1 MVTTP
6 HDATK
11 AYRKELLKN
20 QIWQVLNF
28 VSKAG
33 FLILLTP
40 LMISKW
46 GAEGYGLFALASSLL
61 VSMAILDGGVRAL
74 TRIQMAEAWKKGE
87 EERARRVYRE
97 GLLTF
102 VSICLLAIALS
113 GLLAATGHL
122 TSFLH
127 LPEGGAAVLV
137 MTVACTALLMITLLL
152 LEPLAARGNLS
163 AMKAAN
169 TWGAVVAIPL
179 CGALVFYGAHVGIV
193 VFSYAASLTIPNLV
207 MAWKTGLF
215 ELAPWRGV
223 SQFTP
228 RVFWNTL
235 RSGLWYYLTTLS
247 LIGKTHALTFLVSAM
262 AGPAEA
268 GVFYVLLRLSEIV
281 GNVGATAS
289 ETSLAALAS
298 APGSEERREN
308 FQQSWLHVALFCTQG
323 ALVFI
328 FLIHH
333 LLSLWLQHEESIPHH
348 IGFSLAAFGLAGA
361 FSRVVVNASMG
372 LSLVRPAAIAG
383 LWEAGGSIGG
393 AALGFHFWGL
403 PGLFLGGSLGIF
415 ALLPVSNRISELCGW
430 TSSLRWFL
438 SLQPLLPGFAAS
450 AVILYAASWSHSA
463 VIWLLSLIPCGVI
476 ALLQLKLLHTPA
488 PHKN

>member
-1 MVTTP
+1 
-6 HDATK
+6 
-11 AYRKELLKN
+11 
-20 QIWQVLNF
+20 
-28 VSKAG
+28 
-33 FLILLTP
+33 
-40 LMISKW
+40 
-46 GAEGYGLFALASSLL
+46 
-61 VSMAILDGGVRAL
+61 
-74 TRIQMAEAWKKGE
+74 
-87 EERARRVYRE
+87 
-97 GLLTF
+97 
-102 VSICLLAIALS
+102 
-113 GLLAATGHL
+113 
-122 TSFLH
+122 
-127 LPEGGAAVLV
+127 
-137 MTVACTALLMITLLL
+137 
-152 LEPLAARGNLS
+152 
-163 AMKAAN
+163 
-169 TWGAVVAIPL
+169 
-179 CGALVFYGAHVGIV
+179 
-193 VFSYAASLTIPNLV
+193 
-207 MAWKTGLF
+207 
-215 ELAPWRGV
+215 
-223 SQFTP
+223 
-228 RVFWNTL
+228 
-235 RSGLWYYLTTLS
+235 
-247 LIGKTHALTFLVSAM
+247 
-262 AGPAEA
+262 
-268 GVFYVLLRLSEIV
+268 
-281 GNVGATAS
+281 
-289 ETSLAALAS
+289 
-298 APGSEERREN
+298 
-308 FQQSWLHVALFCTQG
+308 VALFCTQG

-476 ALLQLKLLHTPA
+476 ALLQLKLFHTPA

>member
-1 MVTTP
+1 VNTP
-6 HDATK
+6 HEATK

-20 QIWQVLNF
+20 QVWQVLNF
-28 VSKAG
+28 GSKAG

-74 TRIQMAEAWKKGE
+74 TRIQMAEAWKRGE
-87 EERARRVYRE
+87 EETARRVYRE
-97 GLLTF
+97 GFLTF
-102 VSICLLAIALS
+102 VVICLLAVAAS

-122 TSFLH
+122 TSALR
-127 LPEGGAAVLV
+127 LPEGGASVLV
-137 MTVACTALLMITLLL
+137 LTVACTAVLMISLLL

-169 TWGAVVAIPL
+169 TWGAIVAIPL
-179 CGALVFYGAHVGIV
+179 CGVLVFFSCHVATV

-207 MAWKTGLF
+207 IAWRSDLF
-215 ELAPWRGV
+215 ELAPWRRF

-228 RVFWNTL
+228 RIFWNTL

-268 GVFYVLLRLSEIV
+268 GIFYLLLRLSEIV

-289 ETSLAALAS
+289 ETSLAALAA
-298 APGSEERREN
+298 APGPEERREN
-308 FQQSWLHVALFCTQG
+308 FRQSWLHVALFCTQG

-333 LLSLWLQHEESIPHH
+333 LLSLWLHHEELIPRH
-348 IGFSLAAFGLAGA
+348 IGLTLAAFGLAGA

-372 LSLVRPAAIAG
+372 LSLIRPAAIAG
-383 LWEAGGSIGG
+383 LWEAGGSIC
-393 AALGFHFWGL
+393 AAAAGFHFWGL
-403 PGLFLGGSLGIF
+403 PGLFLGGSLGIV
-415 ALLPVSNRISELCGW
+415 ALLPVSNRISERCGW
-430 TSSLRWFL
+430 KSFIQWFSFL
-438 SLQPLLPGFAAS
+438 LPLLPGFATS
-450 AVILYAASWSHSA
+450 AVILCAASWSHCA
-463 VIWLLSLIPCGVI
+463 TVWILSLIPCGVI
-476 ALLQLKLLHTPA
+476 LLLQLKVLHAQA
-488 PHKN
+488 PHKD

>member
-1 MVTTP
+1 MSTP
-6 HDATK
+6 HDITH

-20 QIWQVLNF
+20 QLWQVLNF
-28 VSKAG
+28 GSKAG
-33 FLILLTP
+33 FLLLLTP
-40 LMISKW
+40 MMLSKW

-87 EERARRVYRE
+87 AETARRVYRE

-102 VSICLLAIALS
+102 ITLCLLALGLS
-113 GLLAATGHL
+113 SLLASTGHL

-137 MTVACTALLMITLLL
+137 MTVACTAVLMITLLL

-169 TWGAVVAIPL
+169 TWGALVAIPL
-179 CGALVFYGAHVGIV
+179 CGALVFFGSPVGIV
-193 VFSYAASLTIPNLV
+193 VFAYAASLTIPNLLV
-207 MAWKTGLF
+207 AWKTGIF
-215 ELAPWRGV
+215 ELAPWRDI

-228 RVFWNTL
+228 RIFCSTL

-268 GVFYVLLRLSEIV
+268 GIFYVLLRLSEIV

-289 ETSLAALAS
+289 ETSLAALA
-298 APGSEERREN
+298 AALGIEERREN
-308 FQQSWLHVALFCTQG
+308 FRQSWLHVSLFCTQG

-333 LLSLWLQHEESIPHH
+333 LLSLWLHHEESIPHH

-372 LSLVRPAAIAG
+372 LSLVRSAAIAG
-383 LWEAGGSIGG
+383 LWEAAGSICG
-393 AALGFHFWGL
+393 AVAGFHFWGL

-430 TSSLRWFL
+430 TSSGRWFS
-438 SLQPLLPGFAAS
+438 SLYPLLPGFAAS
-450 AVILYAASWSHSA
+450 ALILYAASWSHLTA
-463 VIWLLSLIPCGVI
+463 VWLISLIPCGVI
-476 ALLQLKLLHTPA
+476 TLLQLKILHAQA
-488 PHKN
+488 PHKA